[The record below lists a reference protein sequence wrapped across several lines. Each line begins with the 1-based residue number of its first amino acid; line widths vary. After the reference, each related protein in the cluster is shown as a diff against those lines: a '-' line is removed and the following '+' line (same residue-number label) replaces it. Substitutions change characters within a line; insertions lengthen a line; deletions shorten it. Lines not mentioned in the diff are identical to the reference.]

1 MDQDTNI
8 LEGQIDIQTTKQNDP
23 PSDKVI
29 ISHLHA
35 TKIFFKLTENS
46 TFGQKTEFNKQTNQP
61 TKQPTIFSMVKHA
74 GNKVGDMQLLNFN
87 LSIDIRNINK
97 LLD

>member
-61 TKQPTIFSMVKHA
+61 TNQPNNQPYFQWLSMQETKWVIC
-74 GNKVGDMQLLNFN
+74 NF
-87 LSIDIRNINK
+87 
-97 LLD
+97 